1 MTEDTGDKSDQIT
14 LISEELQALHKRGG
28 IQAHDLD
35 RRLGPHLLELT
46 GPDPATRRQ
55 VLTAQLNSCAL
66 QLRQKEMILAVTASL
81 GLRGLPAE
89 QPLFRDRV
97 AWLAERIDRDYRT
110 ALRRIKAGERLLAEV
125 IAGELQQRRS
135 RVAATPS
142 GWYLREM
149 RALLRLDTPTP
160 ESIEHRQIVSTK
172 PGLTEVKAWM
182 DLPRSPGQLPP
193 DPAVEVQY
201 GGRLTRREHPN
212 GSRYQFFIQL
222 PRPLAET
229 EEHGFGLIT
238 RVQAGA
244 VMRSHYLVVPEC
256 RCDAL
261 QMTVRFPLDGRPGWV
276 RRVDGET
283 VRTFDDPQPTPDLVE
298 PDQAGEVHIRFSH
311 LTMHLGYGIQWEP

>member
-1 MTEDTGDKSDQIT
+1 MTGDMGDKSDQVVQIA
-14 LISEELQALHKRGG
+14 EELQVLHKRGG

-35 RRLGPHLLELT
+35 RRLGPHLLELA
-46 GPDPATRRQ
+46 GLDPATRRQ
-55 VLTAQLNSCAL
+55 VLAAQLNSCAL
-66 QLRQKEMILAVTASL
+66 ALRQKEMILAVTASL
-81 GLRGLPAE
+81 GLQGLPAE
-89 QPLFRDRV
+89 QSLFRDRV

-142 GWYLREM
+142 GWYLREL
-149 RALLRLDTPTP
+149 RVLLRLDTPTP
-160 ESIEHRQIVSTK
+160 ESVEHRQIVSTK

-182 DLPRSPGQLPP
+182 DVPGSPGQPPP
-193 DPAVEVQY
+193 DPAVEVLY
-201 GGRLTRREHPN
+201 GGRLIRREHPS
-212 GSRYQFFIQL
+212 GSRDQFFIQL

-229 EEHGFGLIT
+229 EEHEYGLIT

-261 QMTVRFPLDGRPGWV
+261 QATVRFPLDRLPGWV

-298 PDQAGEVHIRFSH
+298 PDQSGEVRIRFSH